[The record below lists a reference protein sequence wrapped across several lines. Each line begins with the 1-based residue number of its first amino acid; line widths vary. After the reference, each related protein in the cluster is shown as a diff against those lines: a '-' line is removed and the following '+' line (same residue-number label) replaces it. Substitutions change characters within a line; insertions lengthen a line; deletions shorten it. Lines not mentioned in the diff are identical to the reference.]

1 MKIKKGLLLYSYNI
15 IHAAL
20 KKSFFQFYEKLIYIQ
35 QMYSSIEEAKGRS
48 SVATTPEAEQVIQTF
63 WVNYKN

>member
-1 MKIKKGLLLYSYNI
+1 MKIKMGLLLYSYNI

-35 QMYSSIEEAKGRS
+35 QLYSSIEEAKGRS